1 MNPCAS
7 SLQQPS
13 KYQKAIYKAFQLTR
27 RNLSISAVAGAGKTT
42 VLLELL
48 KWVPEGERSLFL
60 AFNNSIVNELRER
73 NTRRDAAIM
82 TLHSCGWRALLCR
95 YGGRVRMNPNKGI
108 AKTEQAIKA
117 LRADERKR
125 GYYFYIVPQ
134 ILDLMRCN
142 LCSND
147 EESIAQLL
155 LHYDIN
161 ADPTDIKVARRA
173 FEYMVADKSQFDFMD
188 MIYVPITDS
197 SVRLQKYDV
206 VFCDESQD
214 FSIAQQEF
222 IKATLT
228 RRGRLITVGDPHQ
241 AIYGFAGADARSYER
256 LGSLCGA
263 SVKMPLSVS
272 YRCARKI
279 IAEAQ
284 KIVPAIMAAPD
295 AEEGAVWDDGS
306 LTELR
311 EGDWILCR
319 NLRPLVSAWLWLT
332 KNRVRSVIRGR
343 DIGAGIVAL
352 IEKTG
357 ARSLE
362 GLKRG
367 LATEEG
373 KLLTRLK
380 ARGVRRP
387 AAHPKMELFT
397 QRQEVILA
405 LAEEVDDVEELIKL
419 VDSIFSDD
427 TSKREI
433 VLSTIHKSKGLENDR
448 VFFLIPELIP
458 SRFATMDW
466 QLEQE
471 QNLRYVATTRARR
484 ELIYVHSKQF
494 LEDLQSKVTL

>member
-1 MNPCAS
+1 MK
-7 SLQQPS
+7 LRTIQQPS
-13 KYQKAIYKAFQLTR
+13 KYQKAIYKVFQLTR
-27 RNLSISAVAGAGKTT
+27 RNISISAVAGAGKTT

-48 KWVPEGERSLFL
+48 KYVPEGERSLFL
-60 AFNNSIVNELRER
+60 AFNNSIVDELRTR
-73 NTRRDAAIM
+73 NTRRDATIM
-82 TLHSCGWRALLCR
+82 TIHSCGWQAILRR
-95 YGGRVRMNPNKGI
+95 YGGHVRMNPNKGI
-108 AKTEQAIKA
+108 AKTEQAIRA
-117 LRADERKR
+117 LGADERKR

-142 LCSND
+142 LCPND
-147 EESIAQLL
+147 EESITRLL

-173 FEYMVADKSQFDFMD
+173 FEYMTADRSQFDFMD
-188 MIYVPITDS
+188 MIYVPVTDA
-197 SVRLQKYDV
+197 SVRLQKYDI

-222 IKATLT
+222 IKSTLS

-241 AIYGFAGADARSYER
+241 AIYGFAGADADSYER
-256 LGSLCGA
+256 LSTLCGA

-284 KIVPAIMAAPD
+284 KIVPEIMPAPD

-311 EGDWILCR
+311 EGDWILCK
-319 NLRPLVSAWLWLT
+319 NLRPLVATWLWLT
-332 KNRVRSVIRGR
+332 KNKIKSVIRGR
-343 DIGAGIVAL
+343 DIGAGIINL

-357 ARSLE
+357 ARSSLE
-362 GLKRG
+362 GLRRG

-373 KLLTRLK
+373 KLLARLK
-380 ARGVRRP
+380 ARGVRHP
-387 AAHPKMELFT
+387 AVHPKMELFT
-397 QRQEVILA
+397 QRQEVILT
-405 LAEEVDDVEELIKL
+405 LAEEVNNVEELIKL
-419 VDSIFSDD
+419 VNSIFSDN
-427 TSKREI
+427 TAKKEI
-433 VLSTIHKSKGLENDR
+433 ILSTIHKSKGLENDR

-471 QNLRYVATTRARR
+471 ENLRYVATTRARR
-484 ELIYVHSKQF
+484 ELIYVHSRQF
-494 LEDLQSKVTL
+494 LEDLKNKVIL